1 MSESATRSPR
11 SGTEPPA
18 RVVRHRGADRLY
30 HWCMAACVLTL
41 LGTAFLPIVG
51 LKFAWLEA
59 HWISGVI
66 LAALVM
72 FHIVRATIWQDFWAM
87 MVMPAD
93 LRDACTQLRHAFGRS
108 PAPPPLPGKYP
119 LLQKLYHLAV
129 AVIVL
134 GLIVTGLM
142 MTVKIDTPF
151 WTRNPYWLSE
161 SAWGVI
167 YVIHDLAAMT
177 TLTLVMIHVYFAI
190 RPEKL
195 WITRSMILG
204 WITRREYLDHHDPA
218 RWTAEPADRGA
229 GGKGRL

>member
-1 MSESATRSPR
+1 MNDASIRAATRDS
-11 SGTEPPA
+11 TAEV
-18 RVVRHRGADRLY
+18 RVVRHRGLDRLY

-41 LGTAFLPIVG
+41 LGTAFLPIAGV
-51 LKFAWLEA
+51 KFPWLEA
-59 HWISGVI
+59 HWIAGTV
-66 LAALVM
+66 LAVLVAI
-72 FHIVRATIWQDFWAM
+72 HIVRATIWQDFWSM

-93 LRDACTQLRHAFGRS
+93 LREGWARFRRALGRKV
-108 PAPPPLPGKYP
+108 APPPLPGKYP

-151 WTRNPYWLSE
+151 WPRNPYWLSE
-161 SAWGVI
+161 SDWTVI

-177 TLTLVMIHVYFAI
+177 ALTLVMIHVYFAI

-204 WITRREYLDHHDPA
+204 WITRGEYLDHHDPT
-218 RWTAEPADRGA
+218 RWKAEAAERRA
-229 GGKGRL
+229 GNRAV